1 MSKDPNSVDPGLEA
15 DLGCQS
21 VGQAPRGNNAFTD
34 EVSGLHSELA
44 KDSVKSRSASHR
56 VSIVPGINI
65 KDPQVDQ
72 VQRLINARRP
82 NALPLVIDGDYGPLT
97 RAALTQCDCVKRPP
111 PYGGPDKAT
120 LYSLLKG
127 EVNDQKRSV
136 RTEDLTSTKLSVWSL
151 TLEERFVQT
160 LHLVLPK
167 LPMELEG
174 AVKDMLCAD
183 AIAMI
188 AGVMVVWSGS
198 HVFGVGAARGFEVL
212 DVGNN
217 LNDYL
222 SMTSAAE
229 TQEHLSHASSHL
241 VDIIVKLETE
251 VFLAEVTKASGRISG
266 AARKEPDVQLK
277 PQDRKTDGLD
287 EIGVGKVESEG
298 EDGYDAEG
306 VVVPNRAGELS
317 SASTYTSLVSSFKNS
332 SVKDVEEFYSGMDN
346 LSVDYKGLV
355 DDAVKKYGMT
365 PDEGHAV
372 FGYTTKLFYRDL
384 NAVIGSG
391 DSSPQATE
399 LASLISSGMNKMP
412 SAGPVQYRGL
422 RLDSSQ
428 VQGFDSQFSIGNT
441 VESSFWS
448 TGPNPLDAYQ
458 GQRNL
463 VIHTD
468 AAKDISDLA
477 FGVNFHDKVGK
488 PMYSSE
494 TLIPPGVKFKV
505 MGVDNRGRTILVQQ

>member
-287 EIGVGKVESEG
+287 EVEVGKVESEG
-298 EDGYDAEG
+298 GDGYDAGRG
-306 VVVPNRAGELS
+306 VVPDKTSAADNTANAKVPAHVPMSQAEYDRIINLEKGNRPEDVSNYLPQEYIDAHLDRFKEEGGAFIVVEGWIASTDPSRQTFQPSGKFVGLKSEMDVVIQKYKESGNDWKVLRDELNLGEDVDLSNERIAYVKLPPDDKRFQYNIPTGNEAGAYKAEWVPGGFTKSCTTEATLDGGHKIRHDSKVGNIVDMFDS
-317 SASTYTSLVSSFKNS
+317 SA
-332 SVKDVEEFYSGMDN
+332 E
-346 LSVDYKGLV
+346 
-355 DDAVKKYGMT
+355 
-365 PDEGHAV
+365 
-372 FGYTTKLFYRDL
+372 
-384 NAVIGSG
+384 
-391 DSSPQATE
+391 
-399 LASLISSGMNKMP
+399 
-412 SAGPVQYRGL
+412 
-422 RLDSSQ
+422 
-428 VQGFDSQFSIGNT
+428 
-441 VESSFWS
+441 
-448 TGPNPLDAYQ
+448 
-458 GQRNL
+458 
-463 VIHTD
+463 
-468 AAKDISDLA
+468 
-477 FGVNFHDKVGK
+477 
-488 PMYSSE
+488 
-494 TLIPPGVKFKV
+494 
-505 MGVDNRGRTILVQQ
+505 ILQ